1 VDENEKESSAHIVA
15 ERRFVGELTDGQ
27 DRIAVSFVAGAGQ
40 DGEVGIRLEP
50 IPRSAEVFAMER
62 RWGEIRVKGELY
74 SLSGVAADG
83 ATFESTEV
91 LFKSFGHHFDQDT
104 SHTYRPSAL
113 YQRCAFRLPLA
124 EPAEHPVL
132 RLWIKG
138 FESFDVLQAPC
149 PLGVISMSGAGQLD
163 DPDRIAGVIEI
174 KGDKAP
180 DDVETWLAAAE
191 NLAWHI
197 RSIMSFAA
205 AVTLRAP
212 LSEVIHGATTIVSCR
227 SQVRQIRSTMRNFDK
242 LNLQPIFDAAVQSH
256 FEPTAE
262 LDGIGM
268 AIEWIAQ
275 ESTYNEIRLFSAMTA
290 LEHLINLH
298 LSEADKQV
306 MVKERFSD
314 LRQNLLKTLESMRNE
329 ENSDAFD
336 EIESKLGDI
345 NRRSLRRKLDIL
357 IKKWAVPLEGIGETR
372 LRDAVYARNRVVHTG
387 QHHDESL
394 WPHVTVIR
402 ELMVRIILTAL
413 RFKGQYAT
421 YLDGARYVEFPPS
434 GTGGGFT
441 RA

>member
-1 VDENEKESSAHIVA
+1 
-15 ERRFVGELTDGQ
+15 
-27 DRIAVSFVAGAGQ
+27 
-40 DGEVGIRLEP
+40 
-50 IPRSAEVFAMER
+50 MER
-62 RWGEIRVKGELY
+62 RWSEIRVKGELY
-74 SLSGVAADG
+74 SLSGVASDG

-91 LFKSFGHHFDQDT
+91 LFKSFGHHFDQNLG
-104 SHTYRPSAL
+104 HTYSPSAL
-113 YQRCAFRLPLA
+113 YQRCSFRLPLA
-124 EPAEHPVL
+124 EPTERPVV

-138 FESFDVLQAPC
+138 FESFDVLHAPC
-149 PLGVISMSGAGQLD
+149 PLGAISMSGAGQLH
-163 DPDRIAGVIEI
+163 DPDRITGVVEI
-174 KGDKAP
+174 KTDEVP
-180 DDVETWLAAAE
+180 DDNEAWIAAAE
-191 NLAWHI
+191 RAAWHI

-212 LSEVIHGATTIVSCR
+212 LTEVMNGATTLVSCR

-242 LNLQPIFDAAVQSH
+242 LNLQPIFDTAVQSH

-262 LDGIGM
+262 MEGIGM

-298 LSEADKQV
+298 LSDTDKQV
-306 MVKERFSD
+306 VAKEKFAS
-314 LRQNLLKTLESMRNE
+314 LRQSLLKTLKSMRDE
-329 ENSDAFD
+329 ECADAFD
-336 EIESKLGDI
+336 ELESKLGDL

-357 IKKWAVPLEGIGETR
+357 MKRWAVPLEGIGETR

-387 QHHDESL
+387 QHHDKSL

-402 ELMVRIILTAL
+402 ELIVRIILTAL

-434 GTGGGFT
+434 GNRSGFKQ
-441 RA
+441 A